1 MNKTSA
7 VMYKFITAA
16 LFCGSFLLSA
26 DATSS
31 KSELARKS
39 SAAADSSASAVTNA
53 SEAFERGVE
62 VKKSQGAIAAIPFF
76 QRAIDLDQQFPN
88 AFYQLGII
96 YRNLG
101 QEKQAAELFK
111 RAFETRAR
119 ANLPDRF
126 AMIGI
131 YYTFVTGEAEK
142 AIQVYRQW
150 VKADPRNYKAVSNLG
165 SAYGDFCD
173 FPQAIEA
180 FRRASRLNPKDVIP
194 PENLMELLTAT
205 GNFNEARRVYQEM
218 QRAKLDDDS
227 QHLYMYPIAVLEGE
241 TTATENEL
249 AWFADKPNLQHEIF
263 SEQADAEAY
272 AGHLARARELSAQA
286 VAAALHADNKEQAAA
301 WQLNAA
307 WREELFGNKTEA
319 RDQLVR
325 ALSNFS
331 DSREINAMAAIL
343 FARTGDDAKAKAI
356 SAELARQYPKHAA
369 MKKYWL
375 PCIRAQISLAQNDP
389 KSALRELNSTLGY
402 DLLIPQVFY
411 YSHMPSIV
419 LRAEA
424 YAAIGRDKEAA
435 EQWQKIITEPGT
447 VQLSATAP
455 IAKLRLAYAYAH
467 QAKAGDPVAAS
478 KARSAFEDFFSLWNT
493 ADADIS
499 VLKQAKADHA
509 KLCSDAKRGV
519 GMIKS

>member
-1 MNKTSA
+1 MNKSSA
-7 VMYKFITAA
+7 ATYKFITSA
-16 LFCGSFLLSA
+16 LFYGSFLISP
-26 DATSS
+26 DAIASG
-31 KSELARKS
+31 SELGRKS
-39 SAAADSSASAVTNA
+39 DAAADSSASALTSA
-53 SEAFERGVE
+53 SQAFERGIE
-62 VKKSQGAIAAIPFF
+62 VKKSHGAIAAIPFF
-76 QRAIDLDQQFPN
+76 QRAIELDQQFPN

-101 QEKQAAELFK
+101 QEKRAAELFK

-119 ANLPDRF
+119 AKLPDRL
-126 AMIGI
+126 AMTGI
-131 YYTFVTGEAEK
+131 YYTFVTGEADK

-165 SAYGDFCD
+165 SAYGDFCE
-173 FPQAIEA
+173 FPEAIEA

-205 GNFNEARRVYQEM
+205 GNFNEARRVYREM

-227 QHLYMYPIAVLEGE
+227 QHLYMYPIAVLEDDTAAME
-241 TTATENEL
+241 TEL

-319 RDQLVR
+319 RDQLAH

-331 DSREINAMAAIL
+331 DSREINAMAAML

-356 SAELARQYPKHAA
+356 SAELERQYPRHAA
-369 MKKYWL
+369 MQKYWL

-389 KSALRELNSTLGY
+389 TSALRALNSTSGY

-411 YSHMPSIV
+411 YSHMPSIM
-419 LRAEA
+419 LRGEA
-424 YAAIGRDKEAA
+424 YAAVGWDKEAA
-435 EQWQKIITEPGT
+435 EQWQKIIGKPGT
-447 VQLSATAP
+447 AQLSATAP
-455 IAKLRLAYAYAH
+455 IAKLRLAYAYTH
-467 QAKAGDPVAAS
+467 QAEAGDPIAAS
-478 KARSAFEDFFSLWNT
+478 KARVAFEDFFSLWKT
-493 ADADIS
+493 ADADIY

-509 KLCSDAKRGV
+509 KLAQMRRAGLE
-519 GMIKS
+519 